1 MARISD
7 IQWVNMGTALLL
19 STLLFCQ
26 SMLAVS
32 APCAALT
39 SADQAHHGETA
50 MADTHAGHAMASDSA
65 AGDNCCDGGYCSI
78 SGCLPLST
86 LASSHLHIS
95 LPVPGTVDHS
105 VLAAFEGL
113 APGPLYRPPITR

>member
-1 MARISD
+1 LARISD
-7 IQWVNMGTALLL
+7 TQLVKMGAALLL
-19 STLLFCQ
+19 SVLLLGQ

-39 SADQAHHGETA
+39 PSDQAHHGATA
-50 MADTHAGHAMASDSA
+50 MDDAHAGHAMASDTA
-65 AGDNCCDGGYCSI
+65 AGDSCCDGGYCSI

-86 LASSHLHIS
+86 LASGHMHIS
-95 LPVPGTVDHS
+95 LPVPGTVDHT
-105 VLAAFEGL
+105 VLAAFEDL